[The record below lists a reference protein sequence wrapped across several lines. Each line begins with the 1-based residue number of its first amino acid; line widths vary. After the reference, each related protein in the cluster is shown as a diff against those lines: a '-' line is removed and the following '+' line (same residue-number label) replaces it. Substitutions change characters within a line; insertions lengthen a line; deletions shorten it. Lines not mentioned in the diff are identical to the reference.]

1 MTDGT
6 TSGLLLED
14 LQGIKAENVR
24 QCAHRGRTQIIARR
38 GTTSTPL
45 RKAMSDDHGK
55 KKYVTYIEAQRE
67 AERLTRAHR
76 QGFQPYRVGS
86 MWAVGGMH
94 VKKVKTVKSL
104 GDLHQL
110 LDPYK
115 DGDVDASVDAYISDI
130 ANEGLFSESEEVG
143 AHQKWVLLSAETMRG
158 CDIGMSPSNMTVYLV
173 LTLKKSD
180 QEMHIK
186 MGGKFAVHIPVV
198 KRQCEKLLNKSVRW
212 HTWNSATK
220 RTNWSSDEWFYLIE
234 EDADHE

>member
-1 MTDGT
+1 MT
-6 TSGLLLED
+6 E
-14 LQGIKAENVR
+14 
-24 QCAHRGRTQIIARR
+24 
-38 GTTSTPL
+38 
-45 RKAMSDDHGK
+45 DHGK
-55 KKYVTYIEAQRE
+55 RAYASYTEAQRE
-67 AERLTRAHR
+67 AERLSRAHK

-94 VKKVKTVKSL
+94 VKKLKTVKSS

-130 ANEGLFSESEEVG
+130 ENEGLVSVSEEVG
-143 AHQKWVLLSAETMRG
+143 AHRKWILLSAETECG

-173 LTLKKSD
+173 LSLKRSD
-180 QEMHIK
+180 QEMQIK

-198 KRQCEKLLNKSVRW
+198 KRQCERLLNKSVRW
-212 HTWNSATK
+212 HTWNSALKQTS
-220 RTNWSSDEWFYLIE
+220 WSSDEWFYLVE